1 MMHRSANRSATSF
14 VGSQRRASARHGIA
28 ALAALSAA
36 ALATPGCIREGGP
49 GWSGAPV
56 AYVSTEHQPKTL
68 TLTDTRTGAE
78 LWAVDIPVGKQLVV
92 NFSRGTGPNAEYPDE
107 IVWSIME
114 AGRRF
119 GSQDHRLPVPA
130 ASSRRL
136 EMTLRPGPER
146 VGDPMAG
153 NPFDPGYDT
162 PVGGPSPQRGVS
174 GN

>member
-1 MMHRSANRSATSF
+1 MIDRSTNRLNRFRSVHRSMVQPLTLA
-14 VGSQRRASARHGIA
+14 GL
-28 ALAALSAA
+28 ALLGVAGMSL
-36 ALATPGCIREGGP
+36 TGCIREGGP

-78 LWAVDIPVGKQLVV
+78 LWAVDIPVGQQLVM

-107 IVWSIME
+107 IVWSMME

-119 GSQDHRLPVPA
+119 GSQDNRQPVPA
-130 ASSRRL
+130 STSRRL
-136 EMTLRPGPER
+136 ELTLRAGPER
-146 VGDPMAG
+146 VGDQLTG

-162 PVGGPSPQRGVS
+162 PVEGGPMLRGTS